1 MVNYFSNN
9 NVRKIKSLMITIFA
23 GILFMTFYSNTYSK
37 NILTVFDSVKTVKT
51 NKYDSQIKDS
61 ENKSN
66 VELKKTLDITKIESK
81 KLELQDKAILDVNK
95 SEQMRMELE
104 MKKLELIEAQKL
116 KNDLEKARLQVELE
130 EYKMDKKKA
139 ISVAKSR
146 AAANKKAKD
155 IEIYKA
161 ILEN

>member
-1 MVNYFSNN
+1 MINSFSNN
-9 NVRKIKSLMITIFA
+9 NVRKIKSFFIVVFA

-37 NILTVFDSVKTVKT
+37 NILTSFNTVKTVKT
-51 NKYDSQIKDS
+51 NKYDSEIEDS
-61 ENKSN
+61 DNKAN
-66 VELKKTLDITKIESK
+66 VELKKTLDITKIETK
-81 KLELQDKAILDVNK
+81 KLEIQDKAILDVNK

-116 KNDLEKARLQVELE
+116 KNDLEKAKLQVELKKYE
-130 EYKMDKKKA
+130 IDKNKS

-146 AAANKKAKD
+146 AAADKKAKD